1 MIKYN
6 YSLSDLR
13 TLDVCTKIAHM
24 AKEHDIQDVTEKLI
38 GFKWGLM
45 QVAAYREQLEL
56 YPCSDN
62 MRKIAD
68 VEGCV
73 KFLDRYEEESKSYK
87 HEIHTITN
95 STPRSV

>member
-6 YSLSDLR
+6 YSAYDLR
-13 TLDVCTKIAHM
+13 TLDVCTNIAYM
-24 AKEHDIQDVTEKLI
+24 KLEHDSQDVTEKLI
-38 GFKWGLM
+38 GFKFGLM

-73 KFLDRYEEESKSYK
+73 KFLDRYEEESKGYK
-87 HEIHTITN
+87 Y
-95 STPRSV
+95 

>member
-1 MIKYN
+1 MIRYN
-6 YSLSDLR
+6 YSLNDLR

-24 AKEHDIQDVTEKLI
+24 AKEHDSQDVTEKLI

-73 KFLDRYEEESKSYK
+73 KFLDKYQEESKGYK
-87 HEIHTITN
+87 C
-95 STPRSV
+95 

>member
-13 TLDVCTKIAHM
+13 TLAVCTKIAHM
-24 AKEHDIQDVTEKLI
+24 KLEHDSHDVTEKLI

-73 KFLDRYEEESKSYK
+73 KFLDKYEEESKGYK
-87 HEIHTITN
+87 Y
-95 STPRSV
+95 

>member
-6 YSLSDLR
+6 YSGYDLR
-13 TLDVCTKIAHM
+13 TLAVCTKIAHM
-24 AKEHDIQDVTEKLI
+24 AKEHDSQDVTDKLI
-38 GFKWGLM
+38 GFKFGLM

-73 KFLDRYEEESKSYK
+73 KFLDMYEEESKGYK
-87 HEIHTITN
+87 Y
-95 STPRSV
+95 